1 MLLKSDRASKINL
14 KTMKPCKEFEANA
27 VRVSIGP
34 LKLIK
39 PVTFETKDLETHVP
53 CWLCQ
58 GGETDNGTGQRDGFK
73 FQFGGA

>member
-1 MLLKSDRASKINL
+1 M
-14 KTMKPCKEFEANA
+14 
-27 VRVSIGP
+27 SIGP

>member
-1 MLLKSDRASKINL
+1 
-14 KTMKPCKEFEANA
+14 MKLYKEFNA
-27 VRVSIGP
+27 VRVSVGP

-39 PVTFETKDLETHVP
+39 PLIFETKDLETYVP

-58 GGETDNGTGQRDGFK
+58 GGVTANGTGQWDGFK